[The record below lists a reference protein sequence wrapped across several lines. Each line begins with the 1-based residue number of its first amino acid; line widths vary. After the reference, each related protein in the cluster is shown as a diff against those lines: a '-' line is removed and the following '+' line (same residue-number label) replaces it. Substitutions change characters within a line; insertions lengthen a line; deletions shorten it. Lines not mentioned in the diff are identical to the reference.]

1 VITKYQRL
9 KGCIINYYIYVAVL
23 NRMLLTMQQKVLR
36 SKSEKISDILRSVHS
51 CTGSRKSQIM
61 YETFIP
67 YNQLKEHL
75 AVMIQNELIV
85 YVKEDK
91 TFKIT
96 EYGIHVLELYDE
108 MDKLLVY
115 NPTRLNYH

>member
-1 VITKYQRL
+1 
-9 KGCIINYYIYVAVL
+9 
-23 NRMLLTMQQKVLR
+23 
-36 SKSEKISDILRSVHS
+36 
-51 CTGSRKSQIM
+51 
-61 YETFIP
+61 
-67 YNQLKEHL
+67 
-75 AVMIQNELIV
+75 MIQKELIV

-96 EYGIHVLELYDE
+96 EYGIRVLDLYDK